1 MLVKACRWATGQ
13 PFVVGRRSAD
23 LEALDVAWS
32 YSPMGADIYKRLEGD
47 ILADFKKLCYYAEV
61 ESHRFAVSIG
71 EFGQA
76 SCRSWLLTNV
86 LQ

>member
-32 YSPMGADIYKRLEGD
+32 YPPMGADIYKKLEGE
-47 ILADFKKLCYYAEV
+47 ILATSRSFATMRKLRA
-61 ESHRFAVSIG
+61 IG
-71 EFGQA
+71 LL
-76 SCRSWLLTNV
+76 CR
-86 LQ
+86 